1 MEQFC
6 REIGIPEEV
15 VRHVT
20 LIHGCADFRPDT
32 HKLRCS
38 ETWDEGL
45 LELKRELAE
54 DPLGFKMLCAQLRC
68 AMDAWKDYEKMGF
81 SRQMYVDTMAA
92 FSRFIKEHL
101 ESFGTY
107 GFDRD
112 FWTVRQISCT
122 LFRIGQ
128 LEYELIHRDG
138 KPVVSMHIPSDADL
152 SLPDLRASYLLAREI
167 LNEAFPAWFNAPV
180 FCQSWLLSLNLKQLL
195 PESSRILGF
204 QRSFRIESVEQAK
217 SGVLLWVYKKR
228 DIPIDELP
236 EDTSLQRSLKTFLKA
251 GGEFHDGRGYLVDD
265 PFIS

>member
-6 REIGIPEEV
+6 REIGLPEEAI
-15 VRHVT
+15 RHVMV
-20 LIHGCADFRPDT
+20 LHEHADFHPDT
-32 HKLRCS
+32 HKLRRP

-45 LELKRELAE
+45 LELKQEFGE
-54 DPLGFKMLCAQLRC
+54 DPLGYKMLCAQLRC
-68 AMDAWKDYEKMGF
+68 AMDAWKDYEEMGF

-92 FSRFIKEHL
+92 FSRFVKEHL
-101 ESFGTY
+101 DSFGTY

-138 KPVVSMHIPSDADL
+138 EPVVSMHIPSDADL
-152 SLPDLRASYLLAREI
+152 SLPDLRASYLHAREI
-167 LNEAFPAWFNAPV
+167 LNEAFPVWSNASV
-180 FCQSWLLSLNLKQLL
+180 FCQSWLLSLNLKKLL

-204 QRSFRIESVEQAK
+204 QRSFRIEPVEQAK
-217 SGVLLWVYKKR
+217 SSVLLWVYKNR